1 MDLWS
6 ILQRA
11 RERWSAR
18 EAVVEGGTRLSYAAL
33 GARVDAL
40 AAGLRERGV
49 RPQERLA
56 ILAPNG
62 IPYLEAYFAAAG
74 LGAVLV
80 PLHRRLAPRELAA
93 VLLDCEP
100 RWVLADGAAAGL
112 LDEARR
118 EGGARPG
125 TVWLDPPARGRNA
138 DEVLYEELT
147 GEEARERSLGFEP
160 ADVPEDALAQL
171 YYTSGSTGRP
181 KGVMLTHRNVA
192 THAIAA
198 TSELDLAEDDVWAH
212 VAPLFHLA
220 DAWATFALTWVGG
233 RHALAPRFE
242 PLAVLELF
250 VAEGVTVTNLVPTM
264 LKRLLATPPE
274 ASRGH
279 ALRLLLTGGA
289 PIDLETVR
297 AAVERFGCEYAQTYG
312 MTETSPYL
320 TLSRLRQHHYEQSA
334 EAQLRRR
341 ARTGRPFETVEL
353 QVVDDAGRPVAW
365 NDRDVGEIRVRGE
378 TVSPGYWHRPEE
390 TAAAFRDG
398 WLYTGDLARID
409 AEGYVQIVDRKK
421 DVILSGAESVYSVEV
436 EAVLYEHPSVLEAA
450 VFGVPHDD
458 WGEAVQAAVALSRP
472 ATEAELIEHC
482 RARLAHFKCPKA
494 IAILP
499 ELPKTGSGK
508 IHKAGLKR

>member
-11 RERWSAR
+11 RERWSER
-18 EAVVEGGTRLSYAAL
+18 EAIVEGDTRLTYARL
-33 GARVDAL
+33 GARIDAL

-49 RPQERLA
+49 RPQERVA

-93 VLLDCEP
+93 VLADCEP
-100 RWVLADGAAAGL
+100 RWILADGAAAEL
-112 LDEARR
+112 LDEARA
-118 EGGARPG
+118 EGAGRSG
-125 TVWLDPPARGRNA
+125 TVWLDPPARGPGA
-138 DEVLYEELT
+138 DELSYGELT
-147 GEEARERSLGFEP
+147 AEGSEGFEP
-160 ADVPEDALAQL
+160 ADVPEEALAQL

-198 TSELDLAEDDVWAH
+198 TSELDLAEDDVWGH
-212 VAPLFHLA
+212 VAPMFHLA

-233 RHALAPRFE
+233 RHAMAPRFDPSE
-242 PLAVLELF
+242 VLALF
-250 VAEGVTVTNLVPTM
+250 VTEGVTITNLVPTM

-274 ASRGH
+274 ASSGH

-297 AAVERFGCEYAQTYG
+297 AAVERFGCEYVQTYG

-320 TLSRLRQHHYEQSA
+320 TLSRLRQHHYELPG

-353 QVVDDAGRPVAW
+353 QVVDETGRPVAW
-365 NDRDVGEIRVRGE
+365 NDRDVGEIRARGE
-378 TVSPGYWHRPEE
+378 TVSPGYWHRPQE

-398 WLYTGDLARID
+398 WLYTGDLARVD
-409 AEGYVQIVDRKK
+409 SEGYLQIVDRKK
-421 DVILSGAESVYSVEV
+421 DVILSGGESVYSVEV
-436 EAVLYEHPSVLEAA
+436 EAVLYEHPRVLEAA
-450 VFGVPHDD
+450 VFGVPHED
-458 WGEAVQAAVALSRP
+458 WGEAVHAAVALSGP
-472 ATEAELIEHC
+472 ASEAELLEHC
-482 RARLAHFKCPKA
+482 RARLARFKCPKA

-508 IHKAGLKR
+508 IHKAGLRGP